1 MELPYE
7 RRSVRG
13 CLPVAMKAKK
23 AIAQINIGAEL
34 NDNEQTEV
42 FKQNKTPLITNNVMH
57 NCYGFPDIHFEQKKY
72 CKPLY

>member
-23 AIAQINIGAEL
+23 AIAQIDIGTGL
-34 NDNEQTEV
+34 
-42 FKQNKTPLITNNVMH
+42 P
-57 NCYGFPDIHFEQKKY
+57 PD
-72 CKPLY
+72 